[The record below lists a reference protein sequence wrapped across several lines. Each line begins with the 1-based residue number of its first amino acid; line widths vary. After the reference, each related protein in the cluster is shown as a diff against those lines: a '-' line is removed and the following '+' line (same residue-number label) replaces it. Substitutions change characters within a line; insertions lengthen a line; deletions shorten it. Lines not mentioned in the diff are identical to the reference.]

1 MAGLATAG
9 IVVALL
15 LLDLIRSITRATSV
29 DGIFALDKSATKSIW
44 SSVSCAFDGP
54 SSTMVTG
61 EPIGWPCASCAKLEP
76 LGGATDGGARM
87 IGDCFSGIVLYLAV
101 DGLEADGL
109 FSIGAGVPIGLAGS
123 EL

>member
-9 IVVALL
+9 MVVALL

-29 DGIFALDKSATKSIW
+29 DGIFALDKSVTKSIC

-54 SSTMVTG
+54 SSTVVTG
-61 EPIGWPCASCAKLEP
+61 EPIGWPCASCAELEP
-76 LGGATDGGARM
+76 LDGMGGGGARM
-87 IGDCFSGIVLYLAV
+87 IGDCFSGIVLCRAV

-109 FSIGAGVPIGLAGS
+109 FSITAGISIGLAGS